1 MIEIPKTQLGKTD
14 IYPTL
19 IGLGTCV
26 YPYESAK
33 ALTLPIEQRVD
44 TIRYAIAQGINYIDT
59 APAYGSPNLPEEHRS
74 ESIIGE
80 AIRDIPRDSF
90 YLTTKSHDVWVSDK
104 FENRRRL
111 REAFEAS
118 LRRTGSEYF
127 DNYLLHDV
135 PVVLETPDAISECIK
150 ELQKL
155 KAQGLIRGGIG
166 VGTVEIEI
174 AKKVLAQGWAD
185 IIQLGGSHEVL
196 GGPTLNESAP
206 DFASEIRKQE
216 IGFINCQIFCTRLEQ
231 PNFHQAA
238 LAHSLN
244 SPIIHLSA
252 IGMHTREEID
262 MNIAVTLDTA
272 AKISVREAHE

>member
-14 IYPTL
+14 IYPTR

-26 YPYESAK
+26 YPHESTN
-33 ALTLPIEQRVD
+33 ALTLSIEQRVD
-44 TIRYAIAQGINYIDT
+44 TIQYAIEQGINYIDT

-80 AIRDIPRDSF
+80 AIRNIPRDSF
-90 YLTTKSHDVWVSDK
+90 YLTTKSHDMWVSDK
-104 FENRRRL
+104 FENCRRL
-111 REAFEAS
+111 QAAFGAS

-135 PVVLETPDAISECIK
+135 PVLLETPDAISECAK

-166 VGTVEIEI
+166 VGTVELDI
-174 AKKVLAQGWAD
+174 AKKVLEQGWAD

-196 GGPTLNESAP
+196 GGPKLSEGAP
-206 DFASEIRKQE
+206 DFVSEIRKQAVAL
-216 IGFINCQIFCTRLEQ
+216 INCQIFCCRLET
-231 PNFHQAA
+231 PNFHEEA
-238 LAHSLN
+238 LEYSLN
-244 SPIIHLSA
+244 SPNVHLSVV
-252 IGMHTREEID
+252 GMHTREEID
-262 MNIAVTLDTA
+262 ANIGV
-272 AKISVREAHE
+272 VRAW

>member
-14 IYPTL
+14 ISPTR
-19 IGLGTCV
+19 IGLGTDV
-26 YPYESAK
+26 YPYETAK

-44 TIRYAIAQGINYIDT
+44 TIRYAIEQGINYIDT
-59 APAYGSPNLPEEHRS
+59 APMYGSPNRPEEHKS

-90 YLTTKSHDVWVSDK
+90 YLTTKSHGIDLWVSDK
-104 FENRRRL
+104 FENLSRL
-111 REAFEAS
+111 RAAFEAS
-118 LRRTGSEYF
+118 LRQMGSEYF
-127 DNYLLHDV
+127 DNYLLHDI

-155 KAQGLIRGGIG
+155 KTQGLIRGGIG
-166 VGTVEIEI
+166 VGTVDIEI

-206 DFASEIRKQE
+206 DFVSEIQNQRVA
-216 IGFINCQIFCTRLEQ
+216 FINCQIFCCQLEITEL
-231 PNFHQAA
+231 P
-238 LAHSLN
+238 
-244 SPIIHLSA
+244 
-252 IGMHTREEID
+252 
-262 MNIAVTLDTA
+262 
-272 AKISVREAHE
+272 